1 MPAGP
6 LFLGFLT
13 KSLSKRPSSLN
24 LTSPLYPE
32 KFLVE
37 HLNSDIIPFTN
48 YFVLNVWQCSEYV
61 CLYNCSV
68 ICTVTLWYILHQTH
82 SEFWHI
88 QLSVFQ
94 VYAGIF
100 KYIQHY
106 EGIFTHIETL
116 LRPIQTFLGILAPC
130 VTLTYQQRCHILS
143 FGILKTLWNVSQ
155 IYSEPCIGHYSAIF
169 RHI

>member
-37 HLNSDIIPFTN
+37 HLHSDIIPFTN
-48 YFVLNVWQCSEYV
+48 HFVLNVWQCSEYV

-88 QLSVFQ
+88 KHSVFSS
-94 VYAGIF
+94 ICWH
-100 KYIQHY
+100 IQPY
-106 EGIFTHIETL
+106 SVL
-116 LRPIQTFLGILAPC
+116 LRHIHAYWDIT
-130 VTLTYQQRCHILS
+130 TYSGL
-143 FGILKTLWNVSQ
+143 
-155 IYSEPCIGHYSAIF
+155 F
-169 RHI
+169 RHIQHPV

>member
-48 YFVLNVWQCSEYV
+48 HFVLNIWQCSEYV

-88 QLSVFQ
+88 KHSVFSS
-94 VYAGIF
+94 ICWN
-100 KYIQHY
+100 IQPY
-106 EGIFTHIETL
+106 SVL
-116 LRPIQTFLGILAPC
+116 LRHIHAYWDIT
-130 VTLTYQQRCHILS
+130 TYSGL
-143 FGILKTLWNVSQ
+143 
-155 IYSEPCIGHYSAIF
+155 F
-169 RHI
+169 RHIQHPV